1 MSPTL
6 DKHNKNLRIMLVNAY
21 TMMFLWKSCKATA
34 FDCDLHILC
43 VLNVKHAHACLKMH
57 IQRCFC

>member
-21 TMMFLWKSCKATA
+21 TKMFLWKSCKATA
-34 FDCDLHILC
+34 FDCDHHILC
-43 VLNVKHAHACLKMH
+43 VFNVEHVHTCL
-57 IQRCFC
+57 